1 MMNQPAPHTSSTTL
15 IERITCSPAEA
26 AEALGISRV
35 KLYDLIADGTLTAA
49 KLGRR
54 TLISMHELRQLHS
67 MLLGRPSVANSIVG
81 VDANGR

>member
-1 MMNQPAPHTSSTTL
+1 MNEPTSHSSKMTL

-35 KLYDLIADGTLTAA
+35 KLYDLIADGSLSAA

-54 TLISMHELRQLHS
+54 TLISVPELKQLHS
-67 MLLGRPSVANSIVG
+67 ILLGRAFVANSIVG
-81 VDANGR
+81 ASANER